1 VLRVRRFIAGVDE
14 WHPSFV
20 PAADMGPVGNW
31 NGNGEMGMEGVVEV
45 AVEMVAGD
53 PRRCGNGNGQRI
65 AQTVKSSISVRP

>member
-1 VLRVRRFIAGVDE
+1 
-14 WHPSFV
+14 
-20 PAADMGPVGNW
+20 
-31 NGNGEMGMEGVVEV
+31 MGMEGVVEV